1 MRLLFYFTTLLSFVN
16 GFTIKRLSSSL
27 KMNDVN
33 RLLPS
38 VQIQQTMQNGIGKPW
53 SYGDLF
59 DLSSKNAIDAL
70 SITSDGKNAIAI
82 DTNHVNDVTASN
94 LHLIKLFPEN
104 VDSLLQNLISN
115 HVNVDIIDIPK
126 NDLFDFLGKVGEA
139 FYNVAIYYF
148 VITFVISIISRFGQN
163 SGMGPGNLMSPLNN
177 NNKNNI
183 IDASTLNT
191 TFADVAGCDEAKFE
205 LMEVVDFLKDKE
217 KYEVAGAKIPKGVL
231 LEGNPGTGK
240 TLLARAVAG
249 EAGVPFLSASG
260 SEFIELYVGIGASR
274 VRSLFEKAKE
284 NSPCVVFI
292 DEIDAVGRKRGAG
305 IAGGNDEREQTL
317 NQILTNMDGFTI
329 SDGVVVIAATNRID
343 VLDTALTRPGRFDRK
358 VKVGLPDSVGRKR
371 IFDVH
376 FKNKKLAN
384 STNIDE
390 LVSLTPGFSGADIA
404 NLANEAAIYSVRT
417 NNTEISQQNILD
429 AYEKITIGLPSTTSE
444 PHESEVELVSYHE
457 IGHAFMVSLFK
468 DIFDLRKITIRENKN
483 GAGGYTLF
491 TPKERFQKYATK
503 RSILANLIIALGGRA
518 AEVFLYRKKNAKTDY
533 DSYIFDNFKDLD
545 ITTGAVG
552 DLKQANELA
561 RKYISEYGFGDNLCY
576 NKDNGENELPFL
588 GGELGSPGNKISD
601 GKKCDID
608 TQAEYLVD
616 FAYKKALELIYSN
629 SDIFEKLVLLLKTNK
644 TIQGKEIYS
653 LVESAKNSVID
664 I

>member
-1 MRLLFYFTTLLSFVN
+1 MS
-16 GFTIKRLSSSL
+16 
-27 KMNDVN
+27 

-38 VQIQQTMQNGIGKPW
+38 VQIQQTWQNGLGKSW

-59 DLSSKNAIDAL
+59 ELSSKNAIDAL

-82 DTNHVNDVTASN
+82 DTDHVNDIAATN

-115 HVNVDIIDIPK
+115 HVNVDIIDVPK
-126 NDLFDFLGKVGEA
+126 NELFDFFGKIGDA

-148 VITFVISIISRFGQN
+148 VISFAIAIISRFTQN
-163 SGMGPGNLMSPLNN
+163 SGMGPGNLMSPLSN
-177 NNKNNI
+177 NNKNNL
-183 IDASTLNT
+183 IDVESLNT

-205 LMEVVDFLKDKE
+205 LMEVVDFLQDKE
-217 KYEVAGAKIPKGVL
+217 KYEIAGAKIPKGVL

-317 NQILTNMDGFTI
+317 NQILTNMDGFTT

-376 FKNKKLAN
+376 FKNKKLSKN
-384 STNIDE
+384 TNIDE

-429 AYEKITIGLPSTTSE
+429 AYEKITIGLPSITSE
-444 PHESEVELVSYHE
+444 PDECEVELVTYHE
-457 IGHAFMVSLFK
+457 IGHAFMVSFFK
-468 DIFDLRKITIRENKN
+468 DIFDLRKITIKENKN

-518 AEVFLYRKKNAKTDY
+518 AEVYLYRKKNAKTEY

-561 RKYISEYGFGDNLCY
+561 RKYITEYGFGDNLCY
-576 NKDNGENELPFL
+576 NKDNSENELPFL
-588 GGELGSPGNKISD
+588 GGENGNNGNKISD
-601 GKKCDID
+601 IKKCDID
-608 TQAEYLVD
+608 TQTEYLVD
-616 FAYKKALELIYSN
+616 FAYRKALELIYSN
-629 SDIFEKLVLLLKTNK
+629 TDIFEKLVLMLKTDK
-644 TIQGKEIYS
+644 TIQGSDVYTLMEI
-653 LVESAKNSVID
+653 AKNQVID

>member
-1 MRLLFYFTTLLSFVN
+1 MYLILSILCILCPVLSF
-16 GFTIKRLSSSL
+16 TKTSRLSSTL
-27 KMNDVN
+27 KMNDIS

-38 VQIQQTMQNGIGKPW
+38 NQIQQTWLNGVGKPW

-59 DLSSKNAIDAL
+59 ELSANNQIQAL

-82 DTNHVNDVTASN
+82 DTNHVTDVAASN
-94 LHLIKLFPEN
+94 LHVIKLFPEN
-104 VDSLLQNLISN
+104 VDSLLQSLIAN

-126 NDLFDFLGKVGEA
+126 NELFEFFGKVGEA
-139 FYNVAIYYF
+139 FYNVGIYYF
-148 VITFVISIISRFGQN
+148 VITFIISILSRFGQN
-163 SGMGPGNLMSPLNN
+163 SGLGPGNLMSPLNN
-177 NNKNNI
+177 KNNLV
-183 IDASTLNT
+183 DVESLNT

-217 KYEVAGAKIPKGVL
+217 KYEIAGAKIPKGVL

-329 SDGVVVIAATNRID
+329 SDGIVVIAATNRID

-371 IFDVH
+371 IFNVH
-376 FKNKKLAN
+376 FKNKKLSKN
-384 STNIDE
+384 TNIDE

-417 NNTEISQQNILD
+417 NNTEITQQNILD

-444 PHESEVELVSYHE
+444 PDESEVELVTYHE

-468 DIFDLRKITIRENKN
+468 DIFDLRKITIKENKN

-518 AEVFLYRKKNAKTDY
+518 AEVYLYRKKNTKTEY

-561 RKYISEYGFGDNLCY
+561 RKYITEYGFGDNLCY
-576 NKDNGENELPFL
+576 NKDNNEKELPFL
-588 GGELGSPGNKISD
+588 GGEIGNNGNKISD
-601 GKKCDID
+601 VKKCDID
-608 TQAEYLVD
+608 TQTEYLVD
-616 FAYKKALELIYSN
+616 FAYRKALELIYSN
-629 SDIFEKLVLLLKTNK
+629 ADIFEKLVLMLKTDK
-644 TIQGKEIYS
+644 TIQGSDVYTLMER
-653 LVESAKNSVID
+653 AKNQVID

>member
-1 MRLLFYFTTLLSFVN
+1 MYLLFSFLCVLCPVLSF
-16 GFTIKRLSSSL
+16 TKTTRLSSTL
-27 KMNDVN
+27 KMNDIS

-38 VQIQQTMQNGIGKPW
+38 NQIQQSWLNGVGKPW

-59 DLSSKNAIDAL
+59 ELSASDKIQAL

-82 DTNHVNDVTASN
+82 DTDHVTEVAASN
-94 LHLIKLFPEN
+94 LHVIKLFPEN
-104 VDSLLQNLISN
+104 VDSLLQSLIAN

-126 NDLFDFLGKVGEA
+126 NELFEFFGKVGEA
-139 FYNVAIYYF
+139 FYNVGIYYF
-148 VITFVISIISRFGQN
+148 VITFVISILTRFGQN
-163 SGMGPGNLMSPLNN
+163 SGLGPGNLMSPLNN
-177 NNKNNI
+177 KNNL
-183 IDASTLNT
+183 IDATTLNT

-217 KYEVAGAKIPKGVL
+217 KYEQAGAKIPKGVL

-284 NSPCVVFI
+284 NAPCVVFI

-317 NQILTNMDGFTI
+317 NQILTNMDGFTTT
-329 SDGVVVIAATNRID
+329 DGIVVVAATNRID
-343 VLDTALTRPGRFDRK
+343 VLDSALTRPGRFDRK
-358 VKVGLPDSVGRKR
+358 VKVGLPDSIGRKR

-384 STNIDE
+384 DYNLDE

-404 NLANEAAIYSVRT
+404 NLANEAAIYSVRA
-417 NNTEISQQNILD
+417 NNTQITQQNILD
-429 AYEKITIGLPSTTSE
+429 AYEKITIGIPSTTNNPE
-444 PHESEVELVSYHE
+444 DAEVDLVAYHE
-457 IGHAFMVSLFK
+457 IGHAFMVSLFN
-468 DIFDLRKITIRENKN
+468 DIFDLRKITIKENKN

-503 RSILANLIIALGGRA
+503 RSVLANLIIALGGRA
-518 AEVFLYRKKNAKTDY
+518 AEVYLYRKKNEKVDY

-561 RKYISEYGFGDNLCY
+561 RKYITEYGFGDNLCY
-576 NKDNGENELPFL
+576 NKNTNENMPFL
-588 GGELGSPGNKISD
+588 GGDMSNQGNKISD
-601 GKKCDID
+601 IKKCDID
-608 TQAEYLVD
+608 TQAEYLID
-616 FAYKKALELIYSN
+616 FAYRKALELIYSN
-629 SDIFEKLVLLLKTNK
+629 ADIFESLVTLLKTDK
-644 TIQGKEIYS
+644 IIQGKQVYD
-653 LVESAKNSVID
+653 LVEKIKNKPND